1 MALETENIDT
11 QVDARVADV
20 VRHIWGYESLRP
32 LQADAI
38 AATLAARDSLTVLP
52 TGGGK
57 SLCYQVPALVTGRL
71 TIVISPLI
79 ALMQDQVAG
88 LRLAGVKAAALHS
101 HTSERERADMRADA
115 ASGELRLL
123 FVAPERMMVGEFL
136 SWAKRLNI
144 GHLAIDEAHCISQ
157 WGHDFRP
164 EYRRLGE
171 LRSLLP
177 GVPLG
182 AYTATAT
189 PRVREDI
196 VRQLRLRDAAVLVGT
211 FDRPNLTYRVLPR
224 VDVVAQTAEALAR
237 HEGDAGIIYCIS
249 RRDTESLA
257 ASLRS
262 KGVDARAYHAGMD
275 PADRASVSDAFR
287 NETLR
292 VVVATVAFG
301 MGIDRGDVRLVVHA
315 AMPKSVEAYQ
325 QETGRAGRD
334 GLPAECLLLYS
345 AADHIRWK
353 QLLERS
359 AGEAMGAVDPEN
371 FDPTPIDAQY
381 ELLEH
386 MHRFAAGG
394 RCRHA
399 ALSEY
404 FGQAL
409 APTPDIP
416 ATPGIPASR
425 GCAAC
430 DTCLGELADVAD
442 AQDTARKIIS
452 CVFRC
457 GQTWG
462 AAHIADVLVGKAT
475 AKIKERGHDRLSTY
489 ALLRGR
495 TREQVISYINQLID
509 QDALERELEFSTL
522 RLTANSAG
530 VLKNERTVT
539 LVEPAVVTTPA
550 ALSRRKREARAS
562 DATASQPELTDSERA
577 LFEELRVWR
586 RAQAQARAVPPYVVF
601 ADVVLQAV
609 ARARPRSLEALRG
622 LKGIGDRKLA
632 DFGAALLEVTARHLG
647 VPIPVPTPD
656 LRLGEGPGRRV
667 LAPPTDDS
675 APSMS
680 PSALQAAELFRKGM
694 SIAQVAQ
701 AMNRA
706 NSTVAGYLTEFVH
719 ETRPASIDPWVP
731 PDVQQRIMAV
741 AIEQEQPRLKPIFE
755 KLGGSV
761 PYEHIRLTL
770 AHAYAKFEA

>member
-1 MALETENIDT
+1 MALDT
-11 QVDARVADV
+11 GRPDTSVGSCVADA
-20 VRHIWGYESLRP
+20 VRRVWGYESLRP
-32 LQADAI
+32 LQSDSI
-38 AATLAARDSLTVLP
+38 AATLAGRDSLTVLP

-57 SLCYQVPALVTGRL
+57 SLCYQVPPLVTGRL
-71 TIVISPLI
+71 TLVVSPLI

-88 LRLAGVKAAALHS
+88 LRLAGVKAAAIHS
-101 HTSERERADMRADA
+101 HTTDAQRAEMRDA
-115 ASGELRLL
+115 VAAGDLRLL
-123 FVAPERMMVGEFL
+123 FVAPERLLLSDFL
-136 SWAKRLNI
+136 AWVRRLNP

-171 LRSLLP
+171 LRSMLP

-196 VRQLRLRDAAVLVGT
+196 VRQLRLHDPAVLVGT

-237 HEGDAGIIYCIS
+237 HPDDAGIIYCIS

-275 PADRASVSDAFR
+275 AAERANVSDAFR
-287 NETLR
+287 NESLR

-359 AGEAMGAVDPEN
+359 AGEAMGGMDPEN
-371 FDPTPIDAQY
+371 FDPTPLDAQH

-404 FGQAL
+404 FGQDLVLPEGAR
-409 APTPDIP
+409 
-416 ATPGIPASR
+416 GGV

-430 DTCLGELADVAD
+430 DTCLGELAAVAD

-457 GQTWG
+457 GQTFG
-462 AAHIADVLVGKAT
+462 AAHIADVLVGKST

-495 TREQVISYINQLID
+495 TREQVVSYINQLVD
-509 QDALERELEFSTL
+509 QDLLERELEFSTL
-522 RLTANSAG
+522 RLTGDSLA
-530 VLKNERTVT
+530 VLKNERTVS
-539 LVEPAVVTTPA
+539 LVEPAVVTTTPA
-550 ALSRRKREARAS
+550 RRRR
-562 DATASQPELTDSERA
+562 DAAESAAAPSPELTDAEHA
-577 LFEELRVWR
+577 LFEDLRVWR
-586 RAQAQARAVPPYVVF
+586 RAEAQARAVPPFVIF
-601 ADVVLQAV
+601 ADTVLQSV
-609 ARARPRSLEALRG
+609 ARARPRTLSGLRDI
-622 LKGIGDRKLA
+622 KGIGERKLA
-632 DFGAALLEVTARHLG
+632 DFGATLLEVISKHTGA
-647 VPIPVPTPD
+647 PAPSPTPD
-656 LRLGEGPGRRV
+656 TRLGEGPDPRV
-667 LAPPTDDS
+667 RSRGALDDAAP
-675 APSMS
+675 MS
-680 PSALQAAELFRKGM
+680 PGALQAAEMFSKGW
-694 SIAQVAQ
+694 SVAQVAQ
-701 AMNRA
+701 AMSRA
-706 NSTVAGYLTEFVH
+706 TSTVNGYLAEFVR
-719 ETRPASIDPWVP
+719 ETRPGSIDPWVP
-731 PDVQQRIMAV
+731 PEVQHRVMA
-741 AIEQEQPRLKPIFE
+741 AALEQEDPRLKPIFE
-755 KLGGSV
+755 KLGGAV

-770 AHAYAKFEA
+770 AHAYGKGEA